1 MVSEAKFMEIR
12 KLPGA
17 ELADFLPADRV
28 VTSWGCAFVALCGIL
43 LVQLLTFGMARKMLM
58 ELRSFLFLCLYFFFN
73 RNLYSGAEWNG
84 IEFLNNNNKVNPV
97 NHFQVA
103 SYSS

>member
-28 VTSWGCAFVALCGIL
+28 VTSWGCAFV
-43 LVQLLTFGMARKMLM
+43 VT
-58 ELRSFLFLCLYFFFN
+58 ELRRLTGSYN
-73 RNLYSGAEWNG
+73 TMVG
-84 IEFLNNNNKVNPV
+84 NNEGSMVWIISNN
-97 NHFQVA
+97 
-103 SYSS
+103 Y

>member
-28 VTSWGCAFVALCGIL
+28 VTSWGCAIVALCGIL

-58 ELRSFLFLCLYFFFN
+58 ELRSFLFLCLYFFF
-73 RNLYSGAEWNG
+73 LIETCILELNG
-84 IEFLNNNNKVNPV
+84 TGLN
-97 NHFQVA
+97 F
-103 SYSS
+103 

>member
-58 ELRSFLFLCLYFFFN
+58 ELRSFLFLCLYFFF
-73 RNLYSGAEWNG
+73 LIETCILELNG
-84 IEFLNNNNKVNPV
+84 TGLN
-97 NHFQVA
+97 F
-103 SYSS
+103 